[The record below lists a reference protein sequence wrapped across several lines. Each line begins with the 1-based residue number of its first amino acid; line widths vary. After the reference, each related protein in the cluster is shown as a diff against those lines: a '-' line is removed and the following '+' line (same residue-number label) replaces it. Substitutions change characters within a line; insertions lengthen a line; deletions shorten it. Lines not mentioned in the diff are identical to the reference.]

1 MNAET
6 ILKTANRYM
15 ESCLEASEK
24 TASSSSPLNKET
36 IINII
41 QNCNSSMLGAYS
53 LAHCLI
59 YKSSEDEDET
69 MPILNELEALYCD
82 TYKPAF
88 DKLFQEVKQNECSC

>member
-1 MNAET
+1 MNAEI

-24 TASSSSPLNKET
+24 TVSSPSPLNKET

-53 LAHCLI
+53 LAHSLI

-69 MPILNELEALYCD
+69 MPFLNELEALYCD

-88 DKLFQEVKQNECSC
+88 DKLLQEVKER

>member
-15 ESCLEASEK
+15 ESCLEASERI
-24 TASSSSPLNKET
+24 ASHSSSLNKET

-41 QNCNSSMLGAYS
+41 QNNNSSALGAYY
-53 LAHCLI
+53 LAHCLF

-69 MPILNELEALYCD
+69 MPFLNELETLYCD

-88 DKLFQEVKQNECSC
+88 DKLLQEVKER